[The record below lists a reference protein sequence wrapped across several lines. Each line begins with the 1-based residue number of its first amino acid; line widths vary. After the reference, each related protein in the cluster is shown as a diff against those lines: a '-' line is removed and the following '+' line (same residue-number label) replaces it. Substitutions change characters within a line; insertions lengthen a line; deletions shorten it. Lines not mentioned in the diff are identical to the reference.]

1 MELSFDLQQFL
12 EKILDRPISYHR
24 IFAKLTGDVQ
34 AGVFLS
40 QAYYWSSRGS
50 DPEGWFY
57 KIQSEWEEETCLTRK
72 QQENARKRLLQFDFW
87 EEKKQDI
94 PAKLYYR
101 LNRPKLYQAIWAF
114 LNVRNGQTVDSKALP
129 QIVPNGHTGLSQT
142 DMQACPK
149 RTFHDSSIEYY
160 SQTTPESSSLRER
173 IPLDIPSLA
182 RTAQPTSQLSI
193 SDLAP
198 GVAIEPQGEA
208 SVPNENTSSLSV
220 RDCGDNH
227 AGEMSLFAP
236 EMPVSDS
243 KTTLGYRDT
252 FSGDSVQ
259 PCPVSARK
267 RAPVKSASRKK
278 PAQTETDSRATH
290 PAIVAF
296 RDIVLK
302 FPKKPV
308 WDQIIAIIGDRP
320 DRLKLEKCYVEAMMR
335 GPWCSNGYKWVEWYR
350 DGIPEYGVKPKKQK
364 EVSKYGPVSFKE
376 FAR

>member
-1 MELSFDLQQFL
+1 MNLSSDLQHFL

-101 LNRPKLYQAIWAF
+101 LDRPKLYQAIWAF

-149 RTFHDSSIEYY
+149 RASHDSSIEYY

-182 RTAQPTSQLSI
+182 HSARPTSQQSVSNLTER
-193 SDLAP
+193 A
-198 GVAIEPQGEA
+198 AIEPLDSP
-208 SVPNENTSSLSV
+208 SVPTENTLFFSV
-220 RDCGDNH
+220 RDGADNH
-227 AGEMSLFAP
+227 AGQGALFASELP
-236 EMPVSDS
+236 ASDS

-259 PCPVSARK
+259 PCPVSAKK
-267 RAPVKSASRKK
+267 RAPVKTASRRKS
-278 PAQTETDSRATH
+278 AQPEIDPRATH
-290 PAIVAF
+290 PAIVAL
-296 RDIVLK
+296 RDVRK
-302 FPKKPV
+302 QFPPKEL
-308 WDQIIAIIGDRP
+308 WDEIIATIGDAP
-320 DRLKLEKCYVEAMMR
+320 DLEKLRKCYAELLKR
-335 GPWCSNGYKWVEWYR
+335 GASKNAWYWAIDWYR
-350 DGIPEYGVKPKKQK
+350 DGIPENGFKPKKQK
-364 EVSKYGPVSFKE
+364 EVSKYGTFD
-376 FAR
+376 FAAYKR